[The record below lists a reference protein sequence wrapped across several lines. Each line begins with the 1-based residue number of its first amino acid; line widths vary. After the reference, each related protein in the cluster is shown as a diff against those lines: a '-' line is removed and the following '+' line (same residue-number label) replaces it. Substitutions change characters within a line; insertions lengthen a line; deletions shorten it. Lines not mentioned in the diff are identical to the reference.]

1 MRFESKQLLNWLWL
15 APLLWIFSW
24 IVLKA
29 AQKKLEKAFG
39 QRMTPFLTASFSSG
53 KKKIKIILQIAVL
66 CLFVIA
72 LARPQAGS
80 SKQAVK
86 AEGIEIVLV
95 VDVSNSMMAEDMRP
109 NRLEQVKV
117 EMGRLIEQLPGHK
130 IGIIAF
136 AGSAAVLSPLTTDPN
151 ALKLY
156 LDSLSPLTVSTQGT
170 SFKDALSAA
179 KEVLDRGGVGKE
191 QEIKVTR
198 AILVASDG
206 EDQEPGALDAAKKLV
221 DEGIRIFTL
230 AYGTEKGAPIPERDN
245 MGFLR
250 GYKKDA
256 KGQTVLSS
264 VNGNAL
270 RDLAQAGHGSF
281 YHAAVGGDHIKNVVE
296 DINKLEKS
304 TFESEMQIQYE
315 EKFQWVLLVGILLA
329 LLEFYLGER
338 RGNFRLWTGRFEV
351 PPG

>member
-1 MRFESKQLLNWLWL
+1 MRFESKQFLNWLWL

-24 IVLKA
+24 MLLA
-29 AQKKLEKAFG
+29 AAKKKLQKAFG
-39 QRMTPFLTASFSSG
+39 PRMTPFLTSSFSSS
-53 KKKIKIILQIAVL
+53 KKKLKIFLQILVL
-66 CLFVIA
+66 SLFVFA

-109 NRLEQVKV
+109 SRLEQVKV
-117 EMGRLIEQLPGHK
+117 DMSRLIENLPGHK
-130 IGIIAF
+130 VAIVAF
-136 AGSAAVLSPLTTDPN
+136 AGSAAVLSPMTTDPN

-156 LDSLSPLTVSTQGT
+156 IDSLSTLTVSSQGT
-170 SFKDALSAA
+170 AFKEALATA
-179 KEVLDRGGVGKE
+179 KDVLDKGGVGKD
-191 QEIKVTR
+191 QDVKVTR
-198 AILVASDG
+198 AILIASDG

-221 DEGIRIFTL
+221 DEGIHIFTL
-230 AYGTEKGAPIPERDN
+230 AYGTEKGAPIPERDA

-250 GYKKDA
+250 GYKKDS
-256 KGQTVLSS
+256 KGQTVLTT

-270 RDLAQAGHGSF
+270 RELASAGQGSF
-281 YHAAVGGDHIKNVVE
+281 YHAAVGADHIKNIIE
-296 DINKLEKS
+296 DINKLEKT
-304 TFESEMQIQYE
+304 TFESEMQVQYE
-315 EKFQWVLLVGILLA
+315 EKFQWILGLAILLA
-329 LLEFYLGER
+329 MLELSLAER